1 MISESGI
8 ILRIGSID
16 PKLTLLKGLTLS
28 KIKVGEQVRAEE
40 KVTLKETLS
49 MVAPMNKGDL
59 FFKKI
64 QVKDRYIEAYV
75 FDTLIVRG
83 TPDRMKEVIDNG
95 DLQKV
100 INKLYKSK
108 IKRGTINLG
117 DHNYISFSPAF

>member
-1 MISESGI
+1 
-8 ILRIGSID
+8 
-16 PKLTLLKGLTLS
+16 
-28 KIKVGEQVRAEE
+28 
-40 KVTLKETLS
+40 
-49 MVAPMNKGDL
+49 MVALLNKVDL

>member
-1 MISESGI
+1 
-8 ILRIGSID
+8 
-16 PKLTLLKGLTLS
+16 
-28 KIKVGEQVRAEE
+28 
-40 KVTLKETLS
+40 
-49 MVAPMNKGDL
+49 MNKGDL

>member
-1 MISESGI
+1 
-8 ILRIGSID
+8 
-16 PKLTLLKGLTLS
+16 
-28 KIKVGEQVRAEE
+28 
-40 KVTLKETLS
+40 
-49 MVAPMNKGDL
+49 MVALMNKGDL